1 MKTTLEPREELQEM
15 TKVDINKG
23 PEGTNIT
30 DGFVSPPDHI
40 QLHSTMQ
47 VHITLGG
54 IVVHK

>member
-54 IVVHK
+54 SST

>member
-1 MKTTLEPREELQEM
+1 MKTTLEERDDKSLHQQ
-15 TKVDINKG
+15 
-23 PEGTNIT
+23 GTSIT